1 MLRVCGLNHDLSIVC
16 VALMSDFPRPHL
28 LDIIACRHKFR
39 PMRERTVQLVLQYDG
54 SRFAGWQ
61 RQPASITVQGTIESV
76 LERLFERPVRVVGA
90 GRTDAGVH
98 ARGQAA
104 HVRVPE
110 TWDASK
116 LRRALNSLLPP
127 DVWIAQSHN
136 VSDQFHARYSAIS
149 RRYTYQVGTDDESAS
164 PFRRRFEWRV
174 PWRLPD
180 EAALACAAS
189 ALHGEHRFLAFA
201 VRGTAPAT
209 DQHLCTVTSAEWRRS
224 GARLDFT
231 IEANRFLHH
240 MVRFLVGTM
249 IDIAAGRRKQSSLLE
264 LLAASD
270 NKAVSP
276 PAPSHG
282 LFLERVSYPA
292 HFYSEE
298 V

>member
-1 MLRVCGLNHDLSIVC
+1 M
-16 VALMSDFPRPHL
+16 
-28 LDIIACRHKFR
+28 
-39 PMRERTVQLVLQYDG
+39 QLVIQYDG

-61 RQPASITVQGTIESV
+61 RQPASVTVQGAIEDV
-76 LERLFERPVRVVGA
+76 LERLFERRITLIGA

-127 DVWIAQSHN
+127 DVWIAKTHN
-136 VSDQFHARYSAIS
+136 VTDQFHARYSATA
-149 RRYTYQVGTDDESAS
+149 RRYTYQIGTDDESAS
-164 PFRRRFEWRV
+164 PFRRRYEWRL
-174 PWRLPD
+174 PWRLPR
-180 EAALACAAS
+180 ESLLADVAGT
-189 ALHGEHRFLAFA
+189 LLGEHQFFGFA
-201 VRGTAPAT
+201 VRGTAPET
-209 DQHLCTVTSAEWRRS
+209 DQHRCTVTHAAWSRD
-224 GARLDFT
+224 GGRLDFT

-249 IDIAAGRRKQSSLLE
+249 VDVAAGRRAPDSFAE
-264 LLAASD
+264 LLGARD
-270 NKAVSP
+270 NLAVSP

-282 LFLERVSYPA
+282 LFLERVGYPQ
-292 HFYSEE
+292 HFYPGE

>member
-1 MLRVCGLNHDLSIVC
+1 
-16 VALMSDFPRPHL
+16 
-28 LDIIACRHKFR
+28 
-39 PMRERTVQLVLQYDG
+39 MRERTVQLVLQYDG

-61 RQPASITVQGTIESV
+61 RQPTSVTVQGAVENV
-76 LERLFERPVRVVGA
+76 LERLFERRLVLIGA

-127 DVWIAQSHN
+127 DVWIAQAHN
-136 VSDQFHARYSAIS
+136 VTDQFHARYSAIS
-149 RRYTYQVGTDDESAS
+149 RRYTYHLGTDDESAS
-164 PFRRRFEWRV
+164 PFRRRYEWRV

-180 EAALACAAS
+180 EASLNAVGSTL
-189 ALHGEHRFLAFA
+189 LGEHQFFGFS

-209 DQHLCTVTSAEWRRS
+209 DQHRCTVTHAEWNRV
-224 GARLDFT
+224 GGQLNFT

-249 IDIAAGRRKQSSLLE
+249 VDIAAGRRSPSSFAE
-264 LLAASD
+264 LLTAQD
-270 NKAVSP
+270 NLAVSP

-282 LFLERVSYPA
+282 LFLERVSYPS
-292 HFYSEE
+292 HFYPED

>member
-1 MLRVCGLNHDLSIVC
+1 
-16 VALMSDFPRPHL
+16 
-28 LDIIACRHKFR
+28 
-39 PMRERTVQLVLQYDG
+39 MRERTVQLVLQYDG

-61 RQPASITVQGTIESV
+61 RQPTAITVQGTVESV
-76 LERLFERPVRVVGA
+76 LERLFERRVPIVGA
-90 GRTDAGVH
+90 GRTDSGVH

-136 VSDQFHARYSAIS
+136 VSDQFHARYSATS
-149 RRYTYQVGTDDESAS
+149 RRYTYQVGTDDAAAS

-174 PWRLPD
+174 PWSLPD
-180 EAALACAAS
+180 EAALADVAS
-189 ALHGEHRFLAFA
+189 ELHGEHRFFGFA

-209 DQHLCTVTSAEWRRS
+209 DQHICTVMSAEWRRS

-249 IDIAAGRRKQSSLLE
+249 MDIAAGRRKQSSFLE

-270 NKAVSP
+270 NKTVSP

-292 HFYSEE
+292 HFYPEE